1 MEDEL
6 ERSAGEKKNIQR
18 LKLLRL
24 SDVREIYSAHV
35 FV

>member
-1 MEDEL
+1 MEEEL